1 MCAFER
7 RLRRLGLG
15 VGLAAAAAAA
25 GLQALPACATAEVVP
40 ASAVAPAP
48 AVSLIQV
55 PPALARRSETL
66 EPSGVVWAAKLDRF
80 LVVSDDT
87 GSNHDHHQPWVLAMS
102 RAGAF
107 DEAPVPLVGLEALND
122 AESICAGPDGLLFLV
137 TSHSLTK
144 RGLDRKARDL
154 LLLLGLEGRALRVL
168 GRVDLTT
175 ASGVRDPG
183 ARADSAGNG
192 HGDGSGNGDGD
203 GRGALLALAGLPV
216 DGALDIEAVTYRQG
230 ALLIGLKAPLTARDG
245 AVVLRLAAPVEAL
258 RAGRVPPGALTRAY
272 ELALHGAARGIPEG
286 IADLTSL
293 PDGRLAVLGN
303 SPKGRARDDGGSLY
317 WFQPETGVVTFV
329 HQWMGLHPEGVT
341 LSETGKELVIVFDA
355 NRDPPRW
362 TRWPLPASAAA
373 PLPGG
378 TRK

>member
-7 RLRRLGLG
+7 LARRLGIGLG
-15 VGLAAAAAAA
+15 LVGVLHAPPADAAA
-25 GLQALPACATAEVVP
+25 EVP
-40 ASAVAPAP
+40 APAP

-55 PPALARRSETL
+55 PVGLAQRSETL

-87 GSNHDHHQPWVLAMS
+87 GNGRDHHQPWVLAMS

-122 AESICAGPDGLLFLV
+122 AESICAGPDGLFFLV
-137 TSHSLTK
+137 TSHSLNK

-154 LLLLGLEGRALRVL
+154 LLLLALEGRALRVI

-175 ASGVRDPG
+175 AG
-183 ARADSAGNG
+183 AAGAGAGAN
-192 HGDGSGNGDGD
+192 SDGD

-216 DGALDIEAVTYRQG
+216 DGGLDIEAVTYRHG
-230 ALLIGLKAPLTARDG
+230 ALLIGLKSPLTARDG
-245 AVVLRLAAPVEAL
+245 AVVLQLGSPVEAL
-258 RAGRVPPGALTRAY
+258 RAGRVPPGALTRQF

-286 IADLTSL
+286 IADFTSL
-293 PDGRLAVLGN
+293 PDGRMAVLGN
-303 SPKGRARDDGGSLY
+303 SPKGRAKDDGGSLY

-341 LSETGKELVIVFDA
+341 LSETARELVIVFDA

-362 TRWPLPASAAA
+362 TRWPLPAGAAA
-373 PLPGG
+373 SSPLPGVK
-378 TRK
+378 RK

>member
-7 RLRRLGLG
+7 RGKRLGLG
-15 VGLAAAAAAA
+15 FGFGLAAA
-25 GLQALPACATAEVVP
+25 LHALPVGARTEV
-40 ASAVAPAP
+40 PAP

-55 PPALARRSETL
+55 PVRLAQRSETL

-87 GSNHDHHQPWVLAMS
+87 GNSRDHHQPWVLAMS

-107 DEAPVPLVGLEALND
+107 DDAPVPLVGLEALND
-122 AESICAGPDGLLFLV
+122 AESICAGPDGLFFLI
-137 TSHSLTK
+137 TSHSLNK

-168 GRVDLTT
+168 GRVDLT
-175 ASGVRDPG
+175 SD
-183 ARADSAGNG
+183 
-192 HGDGSGNGDGD
+192 GDGDGD

-216 DGALDIEAVTYRQG
+216 NGGLDIEAVTYRQG
-230 ALLIGLKAPLTARDG
+230 ALLIGLKAPLTTRDG

-258 RAGRVPPGALTRAY
+258 RAGRVTPGALTRQY

-293 PDGRLAVLGN
+293 PDGRMAVLGN
-303 SPKGRARDDGGSLY
+303 SPKGRAQDDGGSLY
-317 WFQPETGVVTFV
+317 WFQPETGAVTFV

-341 LSETGKELVIVFDA
+341 LSETGRELVIVFDA

-362 TRWPLPASAAA
+362 TRWPLPAGAAA
-373 PLPGG
+373 TLPGG
-378 TRK
+378 KRK